1 MSKHT
6 SDVER
11 WFRVEV
17 SDHQGQIVA
26 IETDS
31 LSGRDIGESEKFQIE
46 RSINHLTG
54 FIGGFPNE
62 NDRLRE
68 VNSELLTAL
77 EPANEILGQL
87 RGYMLSIA
95 HGELGP
101 IDMIEFLRNR
111 VHEIESVEA
120 HARAAIAKATA

>member
-1 MSKHT
+1 MNYENELERAAGHD
-6 SDVER
+6 DVR
-11 WFRVEV
+11 
-17 SDHQGQIVA
+17 G
-26 IETDS
+26 TDLAHVLRNS
-31 LSGRDIGESEKFQIE
+31 AAELV
-46 RSINHLTG
+46 
-54 FIGGFPNE
+54 
-62 NDRLRE
+62 RLRE
-68 VNSELLTAL
+68 ANAELLAAL